1 MFHRSHD
8 SWLRPGGHP
17 GAPAPC
23 SAAGAERRP
32 VGRQIMA
39 NLSEPYHTKIDRTLP
54 PDSPFRGKAG
64 SANAKLA
71 YAGFRS
77 ILSGPRWEALTTRH
91 AHLQRPRGHRSQAP
105 PGTHGLTWPS
115 RARGPGCQAPG
126 VDNLL
131 GREGPSGAQ
140 TQKARTCER
149 AGPVRGI
156 RPASRRGSSIRN
168 PGGVLLSH

>member
-1 MFHRSHD
+1 
-8 SWLRPGGHP
+8 
-17 GAPAPC
+17 
-23 SAAGAERRP
+23 
-32 VGRQIMA
+32 MA
-39 NLSEPYHTKIDRTLP
+39 NLSELYHTKIDRTLP

-140 TQKARTCER
+140 TDLVVRRREWTICSGARGRPEHKRKKPARVNVRAPCE
-149 AGPVRGI
+149 
-156 RPASRRGSSIRN
+156 GSGLQA
-168 PGGVLLSH
+168 GGVLP